1 MNNEPNIE
9 IRQELINIFKLKQYS
24 KLLEKISKL
33 QINFNKSIFLLDLTG
48 VVNSNLQNYEE
59 AIKNFKSIIK
69 INPLFA
75 DAYYNLGNIYKTLNL
90 IDDSIKNYLK
100 CIEIEPNKFEAH
112 NNLGNIFRE
121 NNNIGL
127 AIEKYLQCLEIN
139 PNYLIALQNFGICLQ
154 NFKFNKTSSKIDRH
168 IINLLNQN
176 NILRP
181 VDIINSLINYIHLD
195 PKFKLIIKKLKK
207 NYLLEN
213 LIEDIYDIKILIA
226 LMKITPIADLN
237 IEKIIRYLRSN
248 ILLNISS
255 IKNRE
260 ITFKVMES
268 IASQC
273 FINEYIYPLETT
285 EKETLKIVE
294 QKIIKNL
301 KEKNLKNI
309 ELEIACLSSYQSLN
323 LYNWSDKIV
332 DSKDLSELVK
342 NQINEPNRE
351 IFIKKEILSK
361 KIKNSVSLKVK
372 NQYESNPYPRW
383 NKIALSNKPQNLLNY
398 FNNLNLNI
406 EKKEIEKWKNLK
418 VLVAGCG
425 TGQHAIATASK
436 YQNSYITAIDLSL
449 ASLSYAKRKA
459 DELGINN
466 IDFIQMDILD
476 LQNYEK
482 KFDIIESVGVLHHMD
497 DPYDGLKSL
506 YQALNLNGLIMIGL
520 YSKIARA
527 HIERIRLEIK
537 KLKIET
543 NKKNIKKFRENII
556 SSNTNDHKLITES
569 SDFYSLSSVRD
580 LLFHIQEHRFT
591 IPQINNY
598 LNKLNLK
605 FCGFEN
611 RELLKFFIEKN
622 SKINDLYNLDLWNEF
637 EINNPRIFAGMYQ
650 FWCQKI

>member
-1 MNNEPNIE
+1 M
-9 IRQELINIFKLKQYS
+9 EL
-24 KLLEKISKL
+24 
-33 QINFNKSIFLLDLTG
+33 
-48 VVNSNLQNYEE
+48 
-59 AIKNFKSIIK
+59 A
-69 INPLFA
+69 
-75 DAYYNLGNIYKTLNL
+75 
-90 IDDSIKNYLK
+90 
-100 CIEIEPNKFEAH
+100 
-112 NNLGNIFRE
+112 
-121 NNNIGL
+121 
-127 AIEKYLQCLEIN
+127 
-139 PNYLIALQNFGICLQ
+139 
-154 NFKFNKTSSKIDRH
+154 
-168 IINLLNQN
+168 
-176 NILRP
+176 
-181 VDIINSLINYIHLD
+181 
-195 PKFKLIIKKLKK
+195 
-207 NYLLEN
+207 
-213 LIEDIYDIKILIA
+213 
-226 LMKITPIADLN
+226 
-237 IEKIIRYLRSN
+237 RSMAQ
-248 ILLNISS
+248 
-255 IKNRE
+255 R
-260 ITFKVMES
+260 
-268 IASQC
+268 
-273 FINEYIYPLETT
+273 
-285 EKETLKIVE
+285 
-294 QKIIKNL
+294 
-301 KEKNLKNI
+301 
-309 ELEIACLSSYQSLN
+309 
-323 LYNWSDKIV
+323 
-332 DSKDLSELVK
+332 DLSELVK

-361 KIKNSVSLKVK
+361 KIKNLVSLKVK
-372 NQYESNPYPRW
+372 DQYENNPYPRW

-459 DELGINN
+459 DELGITN
-466 IDFIQMDILD
+466 IDFIQMDILE

-527 HIERIRLEIK
+527 HIKRIRLEIK

-622 SKINDLYNLDLWNEF
+622 SRINDLYNLDLWNEF

>member
-33 QINFNKSIFLLDLTG
+33 QINFNKSIFLLNLTG

-75 DAYYNLGNIYKTLNL
+75 DAYYNLGYIYKTLNL

-195 PKFKLIIKKLKK
+195 PKFKIIIKKLKK

-342 NQINEPNRE
+342 NQINEPNKE

-372 NQYESNPYPRW
+372 DQYENNPYPRW

-425 TGQHAIATASK
+425 TGQHAIVTASK

-459 DELGINN
+459 DELGITN
-466 IDFIQMDILD
+466 IDFIQMDILE

-527 HIERIRLEIK
+527 HIKRIRLEIK

-622 SKINDLYNLDLWNEF
+622 SRINDLYNLDLWNEF